1 MLQSPVSETPHATRE
16 ALPEDAQ
23 YTSTESKLAIISG
36 QSEPSETASDDQLTV
51 ASTAATP
58 SKVVDE
64 LLGRATVTK
73 GNHEATGLTDD
84 MAVHRRASGENG
96 PPSFSEELALLSSM
110 ETQSIGTTS
119 SLASSMMNIKNAF
132 RGMNQAEVFTQGD
145 TQTQSQLLLKPAVQ
159 TQFLKRPS
167 RVAAMRLTSGASD
180 NANPR
185 RPTLPRQ
192 TTQPPENSANIPGQT
207 TVGRRN
213 SRHQKPDKADVMR
226 CVCGQNREEGATVQ
240 CSSCQTWQHLPC
252 YGFTGNSD
260 PRIPEEHTCY
270 TCLLGED
277 AVTVRRKLQELAL
290 RRRTIDI
297 ALHDGLSTVDDLASD
312 LSKHCL

>member
-1 MLQSPVSETPHATRE
+1 MLQSSVSETPHATRK

-51 ASTAATP
+51 ASTTATL
-58 SKVVDE
+58 STVVDE
-64 LLGRATVTK
+64 LLGRAAVTK

-110 ETQSIGTTS
+110 ETQSIGTPS

-167 RVAAMRLTSGASD
+167 RVAAMRLTNGTSD

-185 RPTLPRQ
+185 QPTLPRQ
-192 TTQPPENSANIPGQT
+192 TTQPPENSANISGQT